1 MIIVLPLLNLISMKL
16 CLIHYR
22 KRFLDCFFFII
33 LLGGLLLCY
42 PYFIDGLGDNK
53 LNSDAIDH
61 IGSFIGGVAT
71 FISIYY
77 LYKTLRSQEKGQEV
91 QFFESRYIEMVKFN
105 RDILDKAL
113 MAFKEERKCEIG
125 LFESFLEQIENIS
138 VIVDKYMPADVREL
152 YWDNDNG
159 LNAYNMD
166 YSLYGERLRE
176 RTILNI
182 KYLIVL
188 VGVSSESQYHL
199 LQNVYFQHYNT
210 QIIKD
215 ILEQVKLYVGKKFEA
230 PDKTLT
236 ALELARLKK
245 NPDKYFFGFQNYICS
260 YLRTMYQAVSYVEK
274 KSFLNDSEKY
284 DYVKILRGQLSNE
297 EELVLF
303 YNSLSVLGQDWE
315 YSLDGAKRKLI
326 TKYNMIKNIPDD
338 KYGYLRSFYPGV
350 KFEYH
355 F

>member
-1 MIIVLPLLNLISMKL
+1 
-16 CLIHYR
+16 
-22 KRFLDCFFFII
+22 
-33 LLGGLLLCY
+33 
-42 PYFIDGLGDNK
+42 
-53 LNSDAIDH
+53 
-61 IGSFIGGVAT
+61 
-71 FISIYY
+71 
-77 LYKTLRSQEKGQEV
+77 
-91 QFFESRYIEMVKFN
+91 
-105 RDILDKAL
+105 

-199 LQNVYFQHYNT
+199 LQNVYFQHYKT

-215 ILEQVKLYVGKKFEA
+215 ILEQVKLYVGKKFED
-230 PDKTLT
+230 PDKKLT

-245 NPDKYFFGFQNYICS
+245 NPDKYFCGFQKYICS

-355 F
+355 FQLFQILIIYDKIGRAFDLALPIQLAYCLFTGNGLILTRLFSTNMNTFKNIKVAVAGTGYVGLSIATLLSQHHHVSAVDVVPERQ